1 MNCITTYNAHLK
13 IKIFLILFS
22 DHNGANDRMF
32 MMTGYNDT
40 DADSATTHLITGGF
54 KGIEHPEECLKFW
67 YAIGVSIAHQNSY
80 QL

>member
-1 MNCITTYNAHLK
+1 MMH
-13 IKIFLILFS
+13 IKKCLILFS

-67 YAIGVSIAHQNSY
+67 YNIGASTSY
-80 QL
+80 QDTQILKRKTVFQSV